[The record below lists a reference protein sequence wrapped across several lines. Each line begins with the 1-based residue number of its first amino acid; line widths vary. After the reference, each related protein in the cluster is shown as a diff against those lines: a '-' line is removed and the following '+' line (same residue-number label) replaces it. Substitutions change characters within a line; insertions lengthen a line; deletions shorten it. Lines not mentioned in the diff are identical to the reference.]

1 MRLLITTIISTLIL
15 SCSNPYKDK
24 VNTSDD
30 YQVIPQPKSLKIANG
45 RFLVDDKT
53 TISYVGD
60 LQKEASYL
68 AELLST
74 ISGEKA
80 SLISDKKK
88 TKGNVLLELND
99 SIDAPEEYR
108 LTITYDKI
116 HLAGKSAKGVFYG
129 IQTLSQLLSN
139 DSPANKPDSTLT
151 IPAVNI
157 TDEPRFEYRGMM
169 LDVCRH
175 FFPVDFVKKYIDI
188 LALHKMNTFHW
199 HLTDD
204 QGWRIEIKQY
214 PRLTEIGAYRNGTIT
229 GHYPGDGNDQ
239 ERYGGFYT
247 QDDIKDIVAYA
258 ADRHITVIPEI
269 ELPGHSSAAIAAYPY
284 LSCFPEEPTK
294 IPNDMM
300 SIKGRKIQKSGT
312 PKIVQETWGVMDDVY
327 CAGKETTFEF
337 LENVLTEVIALFPSE
352 YIHIGGDECPKGNW
366 ERCPS
371 CQKRI
376 KELGLEDEHELQS
389 YFVHR
394 IEKFLNSKGKNII
407 GWDEITEG
415 GLSPTATVMYW
426 RGWLKDEPKKVA
438 KQGNDII
445 MTPTGYSYFDAY
457 QVDKEDQD
465 KEPLAIGGFI
475 SVPKVYSFEPISEN
489 ITAPRQKQFLGA
501 QANLWTEYI
510 ATEDHAEYMV
520 LPRMAALS
528 EVIWSPKESKDWTDF
543 QKRLPRLTRI
553 YADKGW
559 NFAKH
564 SLE

>member
-1 MRLLITTIISTLIL
+1 M
-15 SCSNPYKDK
+15 
-24 VNTSDD
+24 
-30 YQVIPQPKSLKIANG
+30 
-45 RFLVDDKT
+45 
-53 TISYVGD
+53 
-60 LQKEASYL
+60 
-68 AELLST
+68 
-74 ISGEKA
+74 
-80 SLISDKKK
+80 
-88 TKGNVLLELND
+88 
-99 SIDAPEEYR
+99 
-108 LTITYDKI
+108 
-116 HLAGKSAKGVFYG
+116 FYG
-129 IQTLSQLLSN
+129 IQTLSQLILK
-139 DSPANKPDSTLT
+139 DTLVNNASSELA

-157 TDEPRFEYRGMM
+157 TDAPRFEYRGMM

-175 FFPVDFVKKYIDI
+175 FFSVEFVKKYIDI

-204 QGWRIEIKQY
+204 QGWRIEIKKY

-239 ERYGGFYT
+239 KRYGGFYT
-247 QDDIKDIVAYA
+247 QDEIKDIVAYA

-300 SIKGRKIQKSGT
+300 SIKGREIQKSGT

-327 CAGKETTFEF
+327 CAGKESTFEF
-337 LENVLTEVIALFPSE
+337 LENVLSEVITIFPSE

-366 ERCPS
+366 ERCSS
-371 CQKRI
+371 CQDRI
-376 KELGLEDEHELQS
+376 KELGLKDEHELQS

-394 IEKFLNSKGKNII
+394 IEKFLNSKGKSII

-415 GLSPTATVMYW
+415 GLSPSATVMYW
-426 RGWLKDEPKKVA
+426 RGWIKDVPEKVA
-438 KQGNDII
+438 AQGNDII

-457 QVDKEDQD
+457 QVDKDDQD
-465 KEPLAIGGFI
+465 TEPLAIGGYT
-475 SVPKVYSFEPISEN
+475 SVEKVYSFEPIPKN
-489 ITAPRQKQFLGA
+489 VTAAQQKQFLGA

-510 ATEDHAEYMV
+510 TTEDHAEYMV

-528 EVIWSPKESKDWTDF
+528 EVVWSPKESKDWTSF
-543 QKRLPRLTRI
+543 HSRLPHLTRI

-559 NFAKH
+559 NYAKH
-564 SLE
+564 SVE